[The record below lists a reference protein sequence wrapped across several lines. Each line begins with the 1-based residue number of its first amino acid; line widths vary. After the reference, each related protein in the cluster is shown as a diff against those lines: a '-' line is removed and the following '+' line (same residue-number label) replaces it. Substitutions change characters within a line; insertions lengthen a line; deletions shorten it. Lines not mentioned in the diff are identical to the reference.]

1 MAKTEGGGIRL
12 DYIRFHETE
21 QLFKAWPLLEA
32 ILESKKV
39 DLLMA
44 RSKSRNK
51 ENLASDED
59 YIEGMVFGNKP
70 VSGVPAVGSISDT
83 TGNIAANYSKVM
95 SHDKAKYA
103 EEWREFAEEVGEEY
117 FIIAPVLDKLRIAY
131 KNLTNMQQNIL
142 KLYYWENKVWKEVRA
157 SISTD
162 KNYKSESGLKAER
175 DRAINKMA
183 VILKNSMEYET
194 YVRIMGMVETKRE
207 GL

>member
-1 MAKTEGGGIRL
+1 M

-21 QLFKAWPLLEA
+21 QLFKAWPLLDA

-51 ENLASDED
+51 ENLASDTD
-59 YIEGMVFGNKP
+59 YIEGMVFGNRP
-70 VSGVPAVGSISDT
+70 ISGVPPVGSISDT

-95 SHDKAKYA
+95 SQDKMKYA
-103 EEWREFAEEVGEEY
+103 DEWRELAEEVGGEY
-117 FIIAPVLDKLRIAY
+117 FVIAPVLDKLGIAF
-131 KNLTNMQQNIL
+131 KNLSNLQQTIL
-142 KLYYWENKVWKEVRA
+142 KLYYWDNKVWKEVRA

-162 KNYKSESGLKAER
+162 RSYKSESGLKAER
-175 DRAINKMA
+175 GKAINKMA

-194 YVRIMGMVETKRE
+194 YKRIMQMVETKKE

>member
-1 MAKTEGGGIRL
+1 L
-12 DYIRFHETE
+12 SYIRFHETE

-59 YIEGMVFGNKP
+59 YIEGMVFGNKDI
-70 VSGVPAVGSISDT
+70 SGVPPVGSISDT

-95 SHDKAKYA
+95 RQDKTKYA

-162 KNYKSESGLKAER
+162 KNYKSESALKTER

-183 VILKNSMEYET
+183 VILKNSMEYAT
-194 YVRIMGMVETKRE
+194 YEKIMGMVETKRE

>member
-1 MAKTEGGGIRL
+1 M

-51 ENLASDED
+51 ENLASDAD
-59 YIEGMVFGNKP
+59 YIEGMVFGNKSM
-70 VSGVPAVGSISDT
+70 SGVPPVGSISDT
-83 TGNIAANYSKVM
+83 TGNIAANYSKVIRQ
-95 SHDKAKYA
+95 DKTKYA

-117 FIIAPVLDKLRIAY
+117 FIIAPVLDKLQIAFRNVT
-131 KNLTNMQQNIL
+131 KLQQDIL

-162 KNYKSESGLKAER
+162 KNYKSESGLKTER
-175 DRAINKMA
+175 DRAIDKMA
-183 VILKNSMEYET
+183 VILKNSMEYSVYEK
-194 YVRIMGMVETKRE
+194 IMKMVETRKE
-207 GL
+207 GNNG

>member
-1 MAKTEGGGIRL
+1 L

-32 ILESKKV
+32 ILESLKV
-39 DLLMA
+39 DLFVA
-44 RSKSRNK
+44 RSKSQSK
-51 ENLASDED
+51 ENLASDAD
-59 YIEGMVFGNKP
+59 YIEGMVFGNKSM
-70 VSGVPAVGSISDT
+70 SGVPPVGSISDT

-95 SHDKAKYA
+95 CQDKAKYA
-103 EEWREFAEEVGEEY
+103 EEWREFAEEVSVEY
-117 FIIAPVLDKLRIAY
+117 LMIAPVLDKLQIAFRNVT
-131 KNLTNMQQNIL
+131 KLQQDIL

-162 KNYKSESGLKAER
+162 KNYKSESALKTER
-175 DRAINKMA
+175 DRAIDKMA

-194 YVRIMGMVETKRE
+194 YKRIMEMVEMKKE

>member
-1 MAKTEGGGIRL
+1 M

-21 QLFKAWPLLEA
+21 QLFRAWPLLEA
-32 ILESKKV
+32 ILESLKV
-39 DLLMA
+39 DLFLA
-44 RSKSRNK
+44 RSKSQNK

-59 YIEGMVFGNKP
+59 YIEGMVFGNKSM
-70 VSGVPAVGSISDT
+70 SGVPPVGSISDT

-95 SHDKAKYA
+95 SQDKAKYA
-103 EEWREFAEEVGEEY
+103 EEWREFADEVGEEY
-117 FIIAPVLDKLRIAY
+117 FIIAPVLDKLQIAFRNVT
-131 KNLTNMQQNIL
+131 KLQQDIL

-162 KNYKSESGLKAER
+162 KNYKSESALKTER
-175 DRAINKMA
+175 DRAIDKMA

-194 YVRIMGMVETKRE
+194 YKRIMEMVEMKKE

>member
-1 MAKTEGGGIRL
+1 M

-39 DLLMA
+39 DLFVA

-59 YIEGMVFGNKP
+59 YIEGMVFGNKSLDSAP
-70 VSGVPAVGSISDT
+70 PTGKISDT

-95 SHDKAKYA
+95 SQDKSRYA
-103 EEWREFAEEVGEEY
+103 EEWKEFAEEAGEEY
-117 FIIAPVLDKLRIAY
+117 FIIASVLDKLEIAF
-131 KNLTNMQQNIL
+131 KNLTTLQQNIL

-157 SISTD
+157 SINTD
-162 KNYKSESGLKAER
+162 KAYKSESGLKTER
-175 DRAINKMA
+175 DRAINKMS
-183 VILKNSMEYET
+183 VILSNSMEYET
-194 YVRIMGMVETKRE
+194 YERIMGMVETRKE
-207 GL
+207 G

>member
-1 MAKTEGGGIRL
+1 LE
-12 DYIRFHETE
+12 YIRFHETE
-21 QLFKAWPLLEA
+21 QLFKAWPVLEA

-59 YIEGMVFGNKP
+59 YIEGMVFGNKDI
-70 VSGVPAVGSISDT
+70 SGVPPVGSISDT
-83 TGNIAANYSKVM
+83 TANIAANYSKVM
-95 SHDKAKYA
+95 RQDKAKYA
-103 EEWREFAEEVGEEY
+103 DEWREFAEEVGEEY
-117 FIIAPVLDKLRIAY
+117 FVIAPVLDKLRIAF
-131 KNLTNMQQNIL
+131 KSLTNMQQNIL

-175 DRAINKMA
+175 DRAIDKMA
-183 VILKNSMEYET
+183 VILKNSMEYAA
-194 YVRIMGMVETKRE
+194 YDKIMGMVETRKE

>member
-1 MAKTEGGGIRL
+1 L

-59 YIEGMVFGNKP
+59 YIEGMVFGNKDI
-70 VSGVPAVGSISDT
+70 SGVPPVGSISDT

-95 SHDKAKYA
+95 RQDKTKYA

-162 KNYKSESGLKAER
+162 KNYKSESALKTER

-183 VILKNSMEYET
+183 VILKNSMEYAT
-194 YVRIMGMVETKRE
+194 YEKIMGMVETKRE

>member
-1 MAKTEGGGIRL
+1 L
-12 DYIRFHETE
+12 DYIRYHEAE

-51 ENLASDED
+51 ESLASDED
-59 YIEGMVFGNKP
+59 YIEGMVFGNKSLENAP
-70 VSGVPAVGSISDT
+70 PTGKISDT

-95 SHDKAKYA
+95 SQDRAKYA
-103 EEWREFAEEVGEEY
+103 EEWREFAEEAGEEY
-117 FIIAPVLDKLRIAY
+117 FIIAPVLDKLKIAF
-131 KNLTNMQQNIL
+131 KNLTVLQQNIL
-142 KLYYWENKVWKEVRA
+142 KLYYWENKVWKEV
-157 SISTD
+157 S
-162 KNYKSESGLKAER
+162 KEVKEKSVSALKAER

-183 VILKNSMEYET
+183 VILKNSMDYGT
-194 YVRIMGMVETKRE
+194 YQKIMNMVGTKKE

>member
-1 MAKTEGGGIRL
+1 L
-12 DYIRFHETE
+12 DIRFHETE

-59 YIEGMVFGNKP
+59 YIEGMVFGNKDI
-70 VSGVPAVGSISDT
+70 SGVPPVGSISDT

-95 SHDKAKYA
+95 RQDKTKYA

-162 KNYKSESGLKAER
+162 KNYKSESALKTER

-183 VILKNSMEYET
+183 VILKNSMEYAT
-194 YVRIMGMVETKRE
+194 YEKIMGMVETKRE

>member
-1 MAKTEGGGIRL
+1 L

-51 ENLASDED
+51 ENLASDDD
-59 YIEGMVFGNKP
+59 YIEGMVFGNKS
-70 VSGVPAVGSISDT
+70 VSGVPPVGSISDT

-95 SHDKAKYA
+95 NHDRAKYA
-103 EEWREFAEEVGEEY
+103 DEWREFAEEVGEEY

-131 KNLTNMQQNIL
+131 KNLTKLQQDIL

-162 KNYKSESGLKAER
+162 RSYKSESGLKTER
-175 DRAINKMA
+175 FRAIDKMA
-183 VILKNSMEYET
+183 VILKNSMEYAT
-194 YVRIMGMVETKRE
+194 YEKIMGMVETKRE
-207 GL
+207 G